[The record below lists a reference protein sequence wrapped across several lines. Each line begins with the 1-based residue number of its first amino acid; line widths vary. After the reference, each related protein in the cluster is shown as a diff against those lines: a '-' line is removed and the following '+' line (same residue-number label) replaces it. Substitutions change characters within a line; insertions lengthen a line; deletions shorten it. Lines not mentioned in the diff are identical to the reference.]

1 VNHIENHQ
9 RKNPV
14 PYQLKLKFRIVTDR
28 EDWAY
33 DLTPDG
39 IKVTVATDASPVPI
53 KRTPFL
59 FSILVVVIGLVA
71 GGWWYSGKAV
81 RVRFR

>member
-14 PYQLKLKFRIVTDR
+14 PYQLKLKFSIVTDH

-39 IKVTVATDASPVPI
+39 IKVTVATDGSP
-53 KRTPFL
+53 
-59 FSILVVVIGLVA
+59 A
-71 GGWWYSGKAV
+71 Q
-81 RVRFR
+81 